1 VSLKGSDVVTP
12 PVFSPVDE
20 LGLIVELDTDG
31 AIALGADIDVVE
43 GGDVI
48 TKGGLVGRSLM
59 EDT

>member
-1 VSLKGSDVVTP
+1 MTP